1 MVNSAQPRQN
11 PDIVLF
17 DLFGVIACHQSEE
30 GRDRLVAT
38 ADAHVPAPAFWK
50 AYWELR
56 PDYDRGDVDGPGYWG
71 RMARA
76 LGVRFDD
83 RRVAALVTADIA
95 SWSAVDAAMVALVAE
110 LADSGRT
117 VALLSNIP
125 EELAAHYE
133 AEHPWFGRFRV
144 RGLSCRIGHA
154 KPEEGAY
161 LWCTRALG
169 TDAEHVLF
177 VDDREVNVRAAEG
190 VGMRGHVF
198 TSRERLSQAL
208 AG

>member
-1 MVNSAQPRQN
+1 MVHSEHPGQT

-30 GRDRLVAT
+30 GRDRLVRV
-38 ADAHVPAPAFWK
+38 ADAPAPAFWK
-50 AYWELR
+50 AYWDLR
-56 PDYDRGDVDGPGYWG
+56 PDYDRGDVDGPGYWD
-71 RMARA
+71 RMGRA
-76 LGVRFDD
+76 LGARFDE
-83 RRVAALVTADIA
+83 RRVADLVEADIA
-95 SWSAVDAAMVALVAE
+95 SWSAVDAAMVSLVAE
-110 LADSGRT
+110 LADAGRT

-133 AEHPWFGRFRV
+133 AEHPWFDRFRV

-161 LWCTRALG
+161 LWCRDALG
-169 TDAEHVLF
+169 ADAERILF
-177 VDDREVNVRAAEG
+177 VDDREDNIRAAEG

-198 TSRERLSQAL
+198 TSRDLL
-208 AG
+208 AEVLAA